1 VSNPTGSTYLQANNT
16 YTWAD
21 GDIYEIPQTDQVEG
35 AATGASFSGLGV
47 DNQPHQVLLNKIQLT
62 HKNQIT
68 DEANISTLLTFKS
81 LFTSLVGVSGYFKV
95 GVQDSVKGQIDVVV
109 QWGTISLIGQTGG
122 GDQLAQSTF
131 TFNFPIAFP
140 NAIWVLYPYW
150 QVNNQAESQH
160 TTVQTLIAG
169 IPLIVP
175 LTPLAKQGNTFGI
188 GSATIETAQN
198 ASDDGITG
206 IGWWALGY

>member
-1 VSNPTGSTYLQANNT
+1 MSNPTGSTYLQANNT

-21 GDIYEIPQTDQVEG
+21 GDIYEIPQTDQLEG

-95 GVQDSVKGQIDVVV
+95 GV
-109 QWGTISLIGQTGG
+109 
-122 GDQLAQSTF
+122 
-131 TFNFPIAFP
+131 
-140 NAIWVLYPYW
+140 
-150 QVNNQAESQH
+150 
-160 TTVQTLIAG
+160 
-169 IPLIVP
+169 
-175 LTPLAKQGNTFGI
+175 
-188 GSATIETAQN
+188 
-198 ASDDGITG
+198 
-206 IGWWALGY
+206 